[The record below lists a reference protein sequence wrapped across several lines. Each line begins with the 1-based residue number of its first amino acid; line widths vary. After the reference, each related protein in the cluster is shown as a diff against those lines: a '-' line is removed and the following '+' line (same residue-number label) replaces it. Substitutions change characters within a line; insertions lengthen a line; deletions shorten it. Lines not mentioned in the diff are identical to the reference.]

1 MTKLE
6 RQSLWKTRISEFKA
20 SGLSIQVWCANQD
33 VKPYQLWYWLRKDRD
48 VSSSEHGLS
57 WLPLDLSDDGVQ
69 PTLLVRIGRVAIEV
83 KHGFDPKLL
92 LDVVNTLVQ

>member
-20 SGLSIQVWCANQD
+20 SGLSVQVWCANQD

-48 VSSSEHGLS
+48 VFFARTFSTKCFQPSNLS
-57 WLPLDLSDDGVQ
+57 AKPAIYVTVGGGKKSDI
-69 PTLLVRIGRVAIEV
+69 LR
-83 KHGFDPKLL
+83 H
-92 LDVVNTLVQ
+92 